1 MFETAEL
8 GASVSKKEFEQREN
22 SMRMGLLECQ
32 FQLREAGIPV
42 IILLSGVEGSNRSDV
57 VRRLNKWMDPRYL
70 HTHAFWD
77 ETDEEKQRPEY
88 WRFWRCLPQRGE
100 SAIMFGSWYTRPI
113 VDEVFNNLDLNAF
126 ELALNRIN
134 EFEKMLCDDGYVV
147 IKFWYHISQ
156 QTQQK
161 RLAKKTRA
169 GKSPTAAL
177 FKKYASQYEHF
188 VTVSERALQ
197 ATDTLHSPWHIV
209 EATDKRYRDLKTGEI
224 LTARLEAALANH
236 RRETEAAQA
245 SVVNATENILDSLDL
260 SQTIDEKNYESEL
273 ASYQKKLSKLVWK
286 THEQNR
292 SIVILFEG
300 ADAAGKGGAIRRIT
314 AAMDAR
320 LYQVIPV
327 AAPSDEE
334 LKHHYLWRFW
344 RHIPRGGYISIYD
357 RSWYGRVL
365 VERVEKFAQP
375 EEWQRAY
382 HEIHEFEQQLVDK
395 GTIVCKY
402 WLQISKDEQLKRF
415 KEREAVPWKIHKIT
429 EEDWRNREKWD
440 SYKQAA
446 HDMITHTSSD
456 PAPWNLIPAE
466 NKYFARL
473 EILKTLCQ
481 HIEKSIES

>member
-8 GASVSKKEFEQREN
+8 GASLSKKEFEQKEN
-22 SMRMGLLECQ
+22 GMRMGLLECQ
-32 FQLREAGIPV
+32 FQIQEAGIPV

-77 ETDEEKQRPEY
+77 ETDEERQRPEY
-88 WRFWRCLPQRGE
+88 WRFWRCLPTRGE
-100 SAIMFGSWYTRPI
+100 TAIMFGSWYTRPI
-113 VDEVFNNLDLNAF
+113 VDEVFSNLENNGF
-126 ELALNRIN
+126 ELALHRISD
-134 EFEKMLCDDGYVV
+134 FEKMLTDAGYVI
-147 IKFWYHISQ
+147 IKLWYHISQ
-156 QTQQK
+156 ETQQK
-161 RLAKKTRA
+161 RLAKKTRIE
-169 GKSPTAAL
+169 KSPTAAV

-188 VTVSERALQ
+188 VTVSERALR
-197 ATDTLHSPWHIV
+197 ATDTQYSPWHII
-209 EATDKRYRDLKTGEI
+209 EASNKRYRDYKTGEI

-236 RRETEAAQA
+236 RNGNGTTAAPLV
-245 SVVNATENILDSLDL
+245 SATENILDAIDL
-260 SQTIDEKNYESEL
+260 SQSVNEKTYNDEL
-273 ASYQKKLSKLVWK
+273 DSYQKKLSKLVWK
-286 THEQNR
+286 THEQDR

-327 AAPSDEE
+327 AAPTDEE
-334 LKHHYLWRFW
+334 KNHHYLWRFW
-344 RHIPRGGYISIYD
+344 RHIPRGGYIRIYD

-365 VERVEKFAQP
+365 VERVEGFADQD
-375 EEWQRAY
+375 EWQRAY
-382 HEIHEFEQQLVDK
+382 HEINEFEQQLVEK

-402 WLQISKDEQLKRF
+402 WLQISKDEQLRRF
-415 KEREAVPWKIHKIT
+415 KEREAIPWKIHKIT
-429 EEDWRNREKWD
+429 EEDWRNRDKWD

-456 PAPWNLIPAE
+456 QAPWNLIPAE
-466 NKYFARL
+466 DKYFARV